1 MPPAIPDHA
10 FFDPFLG
17 YEVAQCI
24 NEDALKLL
32 FTIQKP
38 NPDLEKMV
46 QLLLFLIGKKKN
58 QTGDFEKL
66 KGGLHPIDYVDNG
79 FYHFGGAYN
88 ILDQK
93 EFDEMCMFLKEK
105 ANKK

>member
-1 MPPAIPDHA
+1 MVYGGRVTTDEGVTKYENKLTMDSLRLAIPRNEYRDNQMISYLSIIGEA
-10 FFDPFLG
+10 FSR
-17 YEVAQCI
+17 
-24 NEDALKLL
+24 
-32 FTIQKP
+32 
-38 NPDLEKMV
+38 
-46 QLLLFLIGKKKN
+46 
-58 QTGDFEKL
+58 GDFEKL